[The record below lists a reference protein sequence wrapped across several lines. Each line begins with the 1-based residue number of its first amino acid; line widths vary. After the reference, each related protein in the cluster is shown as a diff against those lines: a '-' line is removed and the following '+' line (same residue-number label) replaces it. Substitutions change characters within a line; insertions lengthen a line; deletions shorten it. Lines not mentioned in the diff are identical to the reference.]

1 MDWVARF
8 FGKTD
13 VFASYVQDYVISS
26 DQANAMVKAASLL
39 SCRIE
44 PAEFAEFLKVCHGR
58 STLLFT

>member
-39 SCRIE
+39 SCRQPNPNTI
-44 PAEFAEFLKVCHGR
+44 
-58 STLLFT
+58 